1 MSLSRTYPQF
11 PVHKFGVELIFE
23 FRDYTRVMEFLRYL
37 ALLLLSVGCLGASAP
52 DWQTRQPSSLL
63 PAQVA
68 KADSLAQ
75 HRRLFYVG
83 LALYP
88 EQWSQNDVVDL
99 SEALRKTTSFEVVP
113 LIASNMRAGSPGTY
127 PVADDA
133 AIAGLIRTASARA
146 GPDDIVFVHISTHG
160 GAGVLARKI
169 AGGPDT
175 ALTARQLASELS
187 ALGAHRTV
195 IVISACYSGSLIG
208 AVRSPA
214 RIVITAARA
223 DRSSF
228 GCAASSRHTFFGEAE
243 LRGFGKHGRSRH
255 QVVAVIRDDVAT
267 MEHARRY
274 TRSLPQ
280 VSVGARVTDLYESPM
295 F

>member
-1 MSLSRTYPQF
+1 MRSRGCF
-11 PVHKFGVELIFE
+11 AILLVFAAC
-23 FRDYTRVMEFLRYL
+23 L
-37 ALLLLSVGCLGASAP
+37 AACAP
-52 DWQTRQPSSLL
+52 DWRADQPSLL
-63 PAQVA
+63 AAQLA
-68 KADSLAQ
+68 KADSPAK
-75 HRRLFYVG
+75 HPRLFYVG

-99 SEALRKTTSFEVVP
+99 AEALRNTSSFEVVP
-113 LIASNMRAGSPGTY
+113 LIASNMLAGSRGTY

-133 AIAGLIRTASARA
+133 AISGLIRTAAARA

-160 GAGVLARKI
+160 GPGVLARKI
-169 AGGPDT
+169 AGGPET
-175 ALTARQLASELS
+175 ALTAAQLASRLS
-187 ALGAHRTV
+187 ALGTHRTV
-195 IVISACYSGSLIG
+195 IIISACYSGSLIG

-228 GCAASSRHTFFGEAE
+228 GCEASSHHTFFGEAE
-243 LRGFGKHGRSRH
+243 LRGFGEQGRTLH

-267 MEHARRY
+267 MEHASRY
-274 TRSLPQ
+274 TPSLPQ
-280 VSVGARVTDLYESPM
+280 VSVGAQVTDLYESPM